1 MPTEIREAVQ
11 KCSTEKMREIKDE
24 YAMLRPIFNQLEE
37 LPTEKKVLPLELN
50 DAGLG
55 TDEEKSLTQEG
66 YLERDGGVYYLPEI
80 VRHALGFKYQKGAR
94 PKVLAL
100 TLKN

>member
-1 MPTEIREAVQ
+1 M
-11 KCSTEKMREIKDE
+11 
-24 YAMLRPIFNQLEE
+24 
-37 LPTEKKVLPLELN
+37 PLELN

-66 YLERDGGVYYLPEI
+66 YLKRDGGVYYLPEI